1 MPLVV
6 QTKETELVPE
16 PTGRRDHKQNQR
28 HRQHRLDVEEQ
39 AAQCQHDPQYH
50 PGFAELRVLLQVQ
63 VASAAQFCDH
73 PLINATQLRL
83 PSAATQ

>member
-6 QTKETELVPE
+6 QAKETEFVPE
-16 PTGRRDHKQNQR
+16 PTGRSDHKQNQC

-50 PGFAELRVLLQVQ
+50 PGFAELGVLPQVQ
-63 VASAAQFCDH
+63 ITPAAQFCDH
-73 PLINATQLRL
+73 PLICAT
-83 PSAATQ
+83 